1 MNQLL
6 QTLLTDSA
14 QRRPDA
20 VVLVMGHQRMTYGEL
35 ETTTNQL
42 AHLLRER
49 GLKKGNRVGVL
60 MPKSPEAILS
70 FIGILKAGCIY
81 VPFDPAAPPVRAGKI
96 IQSCEN
102 LWILAGATTEPTLD
116 RLMQDRPPGTLHIGW
131 MSEGH
136 CHGTN
141 FEPAFYREDLSA
153 FPTDPPDSRCA
164 STDPAHI
171 LFTSGSTG
179 TPKGVVI
186 THSNVLHFVE
196 WAVRY
201 FGIEPSDR
209 NSGHSPLHF
218 DLSTF
223 DIYGTLAAGAQ
234 LHLVPPELNILPTKL
249 AEFIRGSE
257 LTQWF
262 SAPSA
267 LGLMAK
273 FDAVRQDDFPTLKR
287 LLWCGEVFPTP
298 ALIHWMRRLP
308 RVTFTNLYGPTE
320 ATIAS
325 SYYTIPTCPADDKAQ
340 IPIGKACDGEALLV
354 LDDDLRPVPPEQTG
368 WLYIQGVGLSPGYW
382 RDPEKTAA
390 AFVKSPHVLDRAAR
404 LYKTGD
410 LARLGAD
417 GLVYFLGRA
426 DTQIKCRGHR
436 IELGEVETVLN
447 TIADLSACAV
457 VAIDADGFEGKT
469 ICCAF
474 VPRAATPVTPAMLRD
489 KLRETLP
496 VYMLPGAWKAF
507 DRLPQNANGK
517 IDRKSLKEQFE
528 QERVMS

>member
-1 MNQLL
+1 MNKLL
-6 QTLLTDSA
+6 QTFLSDAA

-20 VVLVMGHQRMTYGEL
+20 VALVMGRERLTYGQL
-35 ETTTNQL
+35 ETATNQL

-49 GLKKGNRVGVL
+49 GLQKGDRVGVL
-60 MPKSPEAILS
+60 MPKSPAAIVS
-70 FIGILKAGCIY
+70 FIGVLKADCVY
-81 VPFDPAAPPVRAGKI
+81 VPIDPSAPPARIARI
-96 IQSCEN
+96 IRSCDN
-102 LWILAGATTEPTLD
+102 QWVLARNGTESTLD
-116 RLMQDRPPGTLHIGW
+116 RLMEDPPPGGLRVGW
-131 MSEGH
+131 MSESKPASS
-136 CHGTN
+136 N
-141 FEPAFYREDLSA
+141 FEPTFLSDDLNNYPGEPPNSRLDSEDA
-153 FPTDPPDSRCA
+153 
-164 STDPAHI
+164 AHI

-179 TPKGVVI
+179 MPKGVVI
-186 THSNVLHFVE
+186 THSNVLHFVD

-201 FGIEPSDR
+201 FRIGPNDR

-234 LHLVPPELNILPTKL
+234 LHLVPPELNILAAKL
-249 AEFIRGSE
+249 AEFIRSSE

-267 LGLMAK
+267 LNLMAK
-273 FDAVRQDDFPTLKR
+273 FDTVRQDDFPTLKR

-298 ALIHWMRRLP
+298 VLAHWMRRLP
-308 RVTFTNLYGPTE
+308 HVTFTNLYGPTE

-325 SYYTIPTCPADDKAQ
+325 SFYAIPECPVDDKAQ
-340 IPIGKACDGEALLV
+340 IPIGKACEGEALLV
-354 LDDDLRPVPPEQTG
+354 LDDDLRPVPPEHTG

-382 RDPEKTAA
+382 RDEEKTAA
-390 AFVKSPHVLDRAAR
+390 AFVKSPHVPEPNAR

-410 LARLGAD
+410 LARLGRD

-436 IELGEVETVLN
+436 IELGEIEAALN
-447 TIADLSACAV
+447 TITDLGNCAV

-469 ICCAF
+469 ICCAY
-474 VPRAATPVTPAMLRD
+474 VPAAASSVTPAMLRE

-496 VYMLPGAWKAF
+496 VYMLPARWKAF
-507 DRLPQNANGK
+507 EGLPQNANGK
-517 IDRKSLKEQFE
+517 IDRKKLKEQFE
-528 QERVMS
+528 QERVVS